1 MRQEEIAVNF
11 GEIWA
16 LFKGTDERI
25 KQTNIELS
33 ERFKETG
40 EIIKQINIEL
50 SEKFKETDEKIKQNN
65 IELSERFRE
74 TDEKIKQNN
83 IELSERFRETDEKIK
98 QTNIELSERF
108 KETDARFKETDAR
121 FKETDEEFR
130 KSRRELSE
138 RFKRTEKMVGKLG
151 GRWGEFVEGLVMPA
165 VVDLFKEQGID
176 IERVSQRVVSR
187 KNGESMEIDILGEN
201 GDYIVV
207 VEVKSRL
214 TNEEVRSFINSLKR
228 FKLFFPDH
236 GDKKVIGAVASI
248 VMREDVARFAYKQG
262 LFIIGQKGDTVKILN
277 DEKFICKTW

>member
-33 ERFKETG
+33 ERFKET
-40 EIIKQINIEL
+40 
-50 SEKFKETDEKIKQNN
+50 DEKIKQTN
-65 IELSERFRE
+65 IELSERFKETDKKFKE
-74 TDEKIKQNN
+74 TDEIIKQTNIELSERFKETDEIIKQTN

-98 QTNIELSERF
+98 QTNIELSE
-108 KETDARFKETDAR
+108 R

-165 VVDLFKEQGID
+165 VVDLFKEQEIE

-187 KNGESMEIDILGEN
+187 KNGESIEIDILGEN

-277 DEKFICKTW
+277 DEKFIYKTW

>member
-74 TDEKIKQNN
+74 TDEKIKQ
-83 IELSERFRETDEKIK
+83 
-98 QTNIELSERF
+98 TNIELSE
-108 KETDARFKETDAR
+108 R

-187 KNGESMEIDILGEN
+187 KNGESIEIDILGEN

-277 DEKFICKTW
+277 DEKFIYKTW

>member
-33 ERFKETG
+33 ERFKET
-40 EIIKQINIEL
+40 
-50 SEKFKETDEKIKQNN
+50 
-65 IELSERFRE
+65 
-74 TDEKIKQNN
+74 
-83 IELSERFRETDEKIK
+83 DEKIK

-108 KETDARFKETDAR
+108 KETDARFKETD
-121 FKETDEEFR
+121 EEFR
-130 KSRRELSE
+130 KSRRDLSE

>member
-33 ERFKETG
+33 ERFKET
-40 EIIKQINIEL
+40 
-50 SEKFKETDEKIKQNN
+50 DEKIKQTN
-65 IELSERFRE
+65 IELSERFKETDKKFKE
-74 TDEKIKQNN
+74 TDEIIKQTNIELSERFKETDEIIKQTN

-98 QTNIELSERF
+98 QTNIELSE
-108 KETDARFKETDAR
+108 R